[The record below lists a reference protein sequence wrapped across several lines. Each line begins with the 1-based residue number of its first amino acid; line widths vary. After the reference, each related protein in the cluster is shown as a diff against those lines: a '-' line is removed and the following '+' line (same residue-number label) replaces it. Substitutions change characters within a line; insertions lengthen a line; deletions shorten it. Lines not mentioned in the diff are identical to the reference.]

1 MVGNVVIAFEVY
13 PPSEKSCG
21 TITRLSVEERE
32 SETCTR
38 DDLMSARQE
47 GMPSAGPGHMPSGET
62 ELVTV
67 VIPTHG
73 RADLTDRAVKSVLAQ
88 TYPAIELVVVDDASP
103 VPYVAAAG
111 ELPRGVS
118 VRTLRLESNGGPGV
132 AREAGRRLAA
142 GEYISYLDSDDF
154 WAPRFLEVL
163 VSALRSAPGAGM
175 AYSACLAMRGSD
187 ATEPFR
193 GSDRACDGFLPT
205 VLWRRP
211 WATSA
216 CLWRRSVVDMLG
228 AWLPLWS
235 WEDKEYEVRAGC
247 HDVSVVYAAE
257 PLCFVQLDAPER
269 LSNGKHS
276 EDTRSF
282 ALALL
287 AIARNLE
294 ATSWFRDATVRPRI
308 VYLLLTSSI
317 FSATKGERS
326 LTGQTI
332 KAAWRWSDG
341 KGRLAALIGVRPLL
355 VLLGRRAFL
364 VRLLRWVRGYGPV
377 APEM

>member
-1 MVGNVVIAFEVY
+1 M
-13 PPSEKSCG
+13 
-21 TITRLSVEERE
+21 
-32 SETCTR
+32 
-38 DDLMSARQE
+38 
-47 GMPSAGPGHMPSGET
+47 
-62 ELVTV
+62 
-67 VIPTHG
+67 HG

-103 VPYVAAAG
+103 IPYVAAAG
-111 ELPRGVS
+111 ELPGGGA
-118 VRTLRLESNGGPGV
+118 VRTLRLERNSGPGV
-132 AREAGRRLAA
+132 AREAGRRAAA

-163 VSALRSAPGAGM
+163 VSAIRAVPGAGM

-193 GSDRACDGFLPT
+193 GSDRACNRFLPT

-216 CLWRRSVVDMLG
+216 CLWRRSVVDPLG

-247 HDVSVVYAAE
+247 HDVTVVHAAE

-287 AIARNLE
+287 AVARNLE

-317 FSATKGERS
+317 FSAGRSEDS
-326 LTGQTI
+326 LTCQTI
-332 KAAWRWSDG
+332 KAGWRWSDR
-341 KGRLAALIGVRPLL
+341 KGRLVALIGVCPLL
-355 VLLGRRAFL
+355 VLLGRRALL
-364 VRLLRWVRGYGPV
+364 VRLLRWARGYQPV
-377 APEM
+377 ASEM